1 MTDEEFNQKKAIVV
15 IRNYLEAYNLTDDEI
30 MEKYEIAVLQLI
42 KNSEK
47 LEKVKNSTVGIKSQ
61 TQGDRS
67 TTFADGVEAW
77 TITDDIKAL
86 LPTPNN
92 FYRW

>member
-1 MTDEEFNQKKAIVV
+1 MTDEEFNKKKACLV
-15 IRNYLEAYNLTDDEI
+15 IRNYLKVNLTDDEI
-30 MEKYEIAVLQLI
+30 LEKYEIAVLQLI

-47 LEKVKNSTVGIKSQ
+47 LEKVKNNTVGIKSQ

-67 TTFADGVEAW
+67 TTFNDSVEAW

>member
-1 MTDEEFNQKKAIVV
+1 MTDEEFNQKKAIIV

-67 TTFADGVEAW
+67 TAFADGVEAW

>member
-1 MTDEEFNQKKAIVV
+1 MTNEEFNQKKAIVV

-30 MEKYEIAVLQLI
+30 LEKYEIAVLQLI

-61 TQGDRS
+61 TQRDRS

>member
-1 MTDEEFNQKKAIVV
+1 MTNEEFNQKKAIVV

-30 MEKYEIAVLQLI
+30 LEKYEIAVLQLI
-42 KNSEK
+42 KNAEK
-47 LEKVKNSTVGIKSQ
+47 LEKIRGSVGIKSQ
-61 TQGDRS
+61 SQGDRS